1 MPASIA
7 RHRQV
12 FETNSNHRF
21 AQAAEKRRRPSR
33 SGPGLTLDAERRREQ
48 IARKRIGTRGTFG
61 PKGIIPLYRIEVP
74 LEVSGNAGK
83 CDPVVLPIILDP
95 KFVRLGVCGEGALAL
110 RRLRLLRSGGATE
123 TLLFAERT
131 TEDLRSESGQ
141 YLRQQLPDAETLASL
156 HALWIADVD
165 PDLKRILAE
174 RARTAK
180 VLVNVED
187 VPAFCDFHSAAEVRR
202 GELLITISTAGAAP
216 GLASVIRK
224 RLEEIFGPEW
234 AARVASLRSLRAEW
248 RCKGISMSEIARR
261 IEVLVRENDWL

>member
-1 MPASIA
+1 M
-7 RHRQV
+7 
-12 FETNSNHRF
+12 
-21 AQAAEKRRRPSR
+21 
-33 SGPGLTLDAERRREQ
+33 
-48 IARKRIGTRGTFG
+48 
-61 PKGIIPLYRIEVP
+61 LYRIEA
-74 LEVSGNAGK
+74 LLAVSANADRYG
-83 CDPVVLPIILDP
+83 PVVLSIVLDP

-123 TLLFAERT
+123 TLLFAERP

-141 YLRQQLPDAETLASL
+141 YLRQQLPDAETLESL

-165 PDLKRILAE
+165 PDLKQILAE

-224 RLEEIFGPEW
+224 RLEEIFDPEW
-234 AARVASLRSLRAEW
+234 AARVASLRGLRAEW